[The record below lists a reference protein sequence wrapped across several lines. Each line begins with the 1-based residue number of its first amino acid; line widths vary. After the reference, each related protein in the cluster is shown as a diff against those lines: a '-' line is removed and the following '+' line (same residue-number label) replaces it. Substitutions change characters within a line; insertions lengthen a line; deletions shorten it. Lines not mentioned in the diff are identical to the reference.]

1 MSKEE
6 EKPSP
11 QKSKDTSRSSEGP
24 SAPGPDVVEERF
36 LKLADAMN
44 QQMKFIEGL
53 AERTMKIEQS
63 LAGLGEAL
71 KAAANPGKPG
81 SFDLGGML
89 QSLILKEMA
98 GGGEADKLLK
108 TFAENYLK
116 TISPEGQRAY
126 FNDMLGIMERSLR
139 LAKLAGGPL
148 EPKEVTKTL
157 TGKETEVG
165 H

>member
-1 MSKEE
+1 LSKEE

-11 QKSKDTSRSSEGP
+11 QKSRDTSRSSEGP
-24 SAPGPDVVEERF
+24 SAPGSSEVVEERF
-36 LKLADAMN
+36 LKLAEAMN

-81 SFDLGGML
+81 SFDLGAML
-89 QSLILKEMA
+89 QTMIMREMS
-98 GGGEADKLLK
+98 GGGESEKLIK

-116 TISPEGQRAY
+116 TISPEGQRAL
-126 FNDMLGIMERSLR
+126 FNDMLGILERGVR
-139 LAKLAGGPL
+139 LGRLGVQSQ
-148 EPKEVTKTL
+148 ESKEGL
-157 TGKETEVG
+157 IG
-165 H
+165 HQT